1 VRADVGLN
9 FLHDISTVP
18 EFYEIKFWNCRNDE
32 VKSAL

>member
-1 VRADVGLN
+1 MTHVGSNL
-9 FLHDISTVP
+9 FTRHFTVP

>member
-1 VRADVGLN
+1 MVVKLFTRH
-9 FLHDISTVP
+9 FTVP

>member
-1 VRADVGLN
+1 MTHVGSNL
-9 FLHDISTVP
+9 FTRHFTVL